1 MGDATSRCGDAIS
14 LGGKAISRSGDTISR
29 RGTRAVL
36 AARSP
41 VCGERGAGVGVG
53 LRVSQRLGEP
63 AAAGGHLGRGRG
75 RGRVEC

>member
-1 MGDATSRCGDAIS
+1 M
-14 LGGKAISRSGDTISR
+14 
-29 RGTRAVL
+29 L

-75 RGRVEC
+75 RGSVEC